1 MEFVCMIEDYITHYT
16 RQDAQHANE
25 FSADVSGSDINAPEK
40 LIQVT
45 QKALERAEYANH
57 D

>member
-1 MEFVCMIEDYITHYT
+1 MIEDYITHYT
-16 RQDAQHANE
+16 RQDAQHTNE
-25 FSADVSGSDINAPEK
+25 FSADVSGSGINALEK

-45 QKALERAEYANH
+45 QKALERSKYANH